1 MPADTSHY
9 KWYILTLA
17 AMTHTFVV
25 AIPNMSMPVLFAEI
39 AGELGLDLVQIGWIW
54 GFGFLTGVC
63 TGLIGGAIGD
73 RYGTRRTLMI
83 GCLLAGITGALRGFS
98 NDFTSLAFT
107 SFLFGLVPPAIP
119 MSVHKTCGI
128 WFSGRRLGLANGVV
142 SAGMALGFML
152 GSLLSATVLSPLLG
166 GWRNVLFLQGALS
179 VVVGIFWFFTRSE
192 PETGDVDK
200 KESQRVPLSHGL
212 LYVARLK
219 DVWLLGLAMLGIGGC
234 INGMLGYLPLYLRKI
249 GWTATSADV
258 ALAAFHGVSLI
269 ATIPIA
275 LLSDRIGSRRKL
287 LLVASM
293 MIISGVALLSFSEG
307 MLVWVAVI
315 IAGLMRDGFMAI
327 LMTLIIELKA
337 VGTIY
342 AGTAIGLVMVFSR
355 LGSLISPPLGNSLAA
370 YDLSFPFLI
379 WAGMAVMGFVGLYLV
394 KADRG
399 TCS

>member
-1 MPADTSHY
+1 MSTGTPHY

-17 AMTHTFVV
+17 AMTHTVVV
-25 AIPNMSMPVLFAEI
+25 AIPIMSMPVLFAEI
-39 AGELGLDLVQIGWIW
+39 AGELGLDLVEIGWIW
-54 GFGFLTGVC
+54 GVGFLTGAC

-98 NDFTSLAFT
+98 NDFASLAFT

-152 GSLLSATVLSPLLG
+152 GSLLSATILSPLLG

-200 KESQRVPLSHGL
+200 KESQRVPLSRGL
-212 LYVARLK
+212 PYVARLK
-219 DVWLLGLAMLGIGGC
+219 DIWLLGLAMLGIGGC

-258 ALAAFHGVSLI
+258 ALATFHGVSLI

-275 LLSDRIGSRRKL
+275 LLSDRIGSRRRV
-287 LLVASM
+287 LLVASV
-293 MIISGVALLSFSEG
+293 MIISGVALLSFSKG

-327 LMTLIIELKA
+327 LMTQIIELKA
-337 VGTIY
+337 VGTVY
-342 AGTAIGLVMVFSR
+342 AGTAMGLVMVFSR

-370 YDLSFPFLI
+370 YDLSLPFLI

-394 KADRG
+394 EDAG
-399 TCS
+399 SGS

>member
-1 MPADTSHY
+1 MATDTSHY

-17 AMTHTFVV
+17 AMTHAVVV
-25 AIPNMSMPVLFAEI
+25 AIPLMSMPVLFAEI
-39 AGELGLDLVQIGWIW
+39 AEELGLNMTEIGWIW
-54 GFGFLTGVC
+54 GFGFLTGVG

-98 NDFTSLAFT
+98 NDFASLAFT

-166 GWRNVLFLQGALS
+166 GWRNVLFLQGGLS
-179 VVVGIFWFFTRSE
+179 VVVGIFWFFTRPE
-192 PETGDVDK
+192 PETGDVHK
-200 KESQRVPLSHGL
+200 KESQHVPLSRGL
-212 LYVARLK
+212 PYVARLK
-219 DVWLLGLAMLGIGGC
+219 DIWLLGLAMLGIGGC
-234 INGMLGYLPLYLRKI
+234 INGVLGYLPLYLRNI
-249 GWTATSADV
+249 GWTAASADI
-258 ALAAFHGVSLI
+258 ALATFHGVSLM

-275 LLSDRIGSRRKL
+275 LLSDKLGSRRQV

-293 MIISGVALLSFSEG
+293 MIIFGVTLLSFSQG
-307 MLVWVAVI
+307 MLVWAAVI
-315 IAGLMRDGFMAI
+315 IAGIVRDGFMAI
-327 LMTLIIELKA
+327 LMTLILELKA
-337 VGTIY
+337 VGTAY
-342 AGTAIGLVMVFSR
+342 AGTAMGLVMVFSR

-379 WAGMAVMGFVGLYLV
+379 WAGMAVAGFAGLYLL
-394 KADRG
+394 KDAG
-399 TCS
+399 NEW